1 MQRRKIRGLVVN
13 IMKVVK
19 GPEDYTEA
27 KELKEILDLYHSI
40 KDMEVIY
47 LDDLDE
53 VIREFEGIALGYP
66 YYVMYIDGSTDK
78 IKNMETKELWEEF
91 KDYLIY
97 CYDRLNPGRIVYLGN
112 ILEELKSRLEK
123 QKRRENGSQSDERA

>member
-19 GPEDYTEA
+19 SEDGAEPESM
-27 KELKEILDLYHSI
+27 KEIRALYDSI

-47 LDDLDE
+47 FDDLKE
-53 VIREFEGIALGYP
+53 VIREFEGIAFRYP

-78 IKNMETKELWEEF
+78 IKSMSTKELWQEF

-97 CYDRLNPGRIVYLGN
+97 CYDRMNPGRIVYLGN
-112 ILEELKSRLEK
+112 ILVELEQRLKE
-123 QKRRENGSQSDERA
+123 KRRKNGSQSDKRS

>member
-19 GPEDYTEA
+19 SEDGAEPESM
-27 KELKEILDLYHSI
+27 KEIRALYDSI

-47 LDDLDE
+47 FDDLKE
-53 VIREFEGIALGYP
+53 VIREFEGIAFGYP

-78 IKNMETKELWEEF
+78 IKSMSTKELWQEF

-97 CYDRLNPGRIVYLGN
+97 CYDRMNPGRIVYLGN
-112 ILEELKSRLEK
+112 ILVELEQRLKE
-123 QKRRENGSQSDERA
+123 KRRKNGSQSDKRS